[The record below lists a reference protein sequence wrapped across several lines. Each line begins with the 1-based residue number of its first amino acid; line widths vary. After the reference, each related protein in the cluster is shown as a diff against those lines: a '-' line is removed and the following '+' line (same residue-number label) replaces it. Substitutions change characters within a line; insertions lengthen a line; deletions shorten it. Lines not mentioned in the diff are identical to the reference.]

1 MSINAKLLLKGL
13 WKNYLDWDGII
24 SWGQIGYWKN
34 MQKDLQLVSNVNSPR
49 FTANDQCQLL
59 SFSKTL
65 GKAFETTIYLRCI
78 KENQVSTNLIYS
90 KSIITPSKELSLP
103 RIELLTVLFGAR
115 SLNFWKKVFSWKIKE
130 MIFWTDSRF
139 LLKKILSS
147 FIQGRVAE
155 IKSNSNMISCVISGM
170 WQLMI
175 ILEILHEGEWVQMND
190 KMQVMVAWTKLIEP
204 RQRKVLWKSQESKGE
219 ESSNHNKLVENSPKV
234 PFEIMVKS
242 FSSLCKL
249 LQITT
254 SANRYMKNC
263 RTRQKITG
271 MLTLSEMTEAY
282 TLSSQIRNR
291 SWIPQERTFF
301 RNII

>member
-1 MSINAKLLLKGL
+1 MSINAKWLLKGL

-139 LLKKILSS
+139 LLKKYPIL
-147 FIQGRVAE
+147 FYTG
-155 IKSNSNMISCVISGM
+155 KSCWN
-170 WQLMI
+170 
-175 ILEILHEGEWVQMND
+175 
-190 KMQVMVAWTKLIEP
+190 
-204 RQRKVLWKSQESKGE
+204 
-219 ESSNHNKLVENSPKV
+219 
-234 PFEIMVKS
+234 
-242 FSSLCKL
+242 
-249 LQITT
+249 
-254 SANRYMKNC
+254 
-263 RTRQKITG
+263 
-271 MLTLSEMTEAY
+271 
-282 TLSSQIRNR
+282 
-291 SWIPQERTFF
+291 
-301 RNII
+301 